1 MTNQQALSAVD
12 YAKFIPLFYH
22 ADISVCQSLIQ
33 ACYDGGVRAIEYT
46 NRGEKALSNFTA
58 LKQHFSSRHPDLALG
73 IGSVINAEQAQSF
86 FLAGADFIVAPIA
99 DKETGKFCR
108 SKNIA
113 WMPGCFTLSEIMR
126 SVKMGA
132 ELVKIFPANVL
143 GPEFVRGILGPVPA
157 LKIMP
162 TGGVDTSKEN
172 LQSWFGAGVYC
183 VGMGSNLISKK
194 IIESGDYA
202 ALAAQV
208 SEVIAV
214 IKSITK
220 PN

>member
-1 MTNQQALSAVD
+1 MTNQQALSAID
-12 YAKFIPLFYH
+12 HAKFIPLFYH

-46 NRGEKALSNFTA
+46 NRGEMALSNFTE
-58 LKQHFSSRHPDLALG
+58 LKQYFSSKHPDLALG
-73 IGSVINAEQAQSF
+73 IGSVLSAAQAESF
-86 FLAGADFIVAPIA
+86 FCAGADFIVAPIV
-99 DKETGKFCR
+99 DKCTGKFCR
-108 SKNIA
+108 SQNIA

-143 GPEFVRGILGPVPA
+143 GAEFVKSVLGPVPS

-162 TGGVDTSKEN
+162 TGGVDVSKEN
-172 LQSWFGAGVYC
+172 LQSWFDAGVYC

-194 IIESGDYA
+194 IIESGNYA
-202 ALAAQV
+202 ALTAQV
-208 SEVIAV
+208 SEVIAT
-214 IKSITK
+214 IKTITTK
-220 PN
+220 I